1 MSVPLPFE
9 IKLDKPRVLKK
20 QKKFFIWLMIFTVA
34 SVLLLAGSIISGVF
48 GVVWL
53 LTAFGFLML
62 GALFGVIL
70 LGVRW
75 WLIRKVTRGVR
86 TVVKL
91 STDGLTL
98 FNTFLP
104 SSTILGIV
112 GVYPTLKKTKRAE
125 LWVGR
130 NVEVKKVPLG
140 AVMVQQL
147 GTTTVTLYDLSVFLT
162 KDEVESVRVAVADW
176 VQLVGVDYVIPEPSR
191 INSQVSL
198 LLHSS

>member
-1 MSVPLPFE
+1 MSVSLPFE
-9 IKLDKPRVLKK
+9 IKLDKPRILKK
-20 QKKFFIWLMIFTVA
+20 QKKFFIWLMVFTGA

-112 GVYPTLKKTKRAE
+112 GVYSTLKKTKRAE